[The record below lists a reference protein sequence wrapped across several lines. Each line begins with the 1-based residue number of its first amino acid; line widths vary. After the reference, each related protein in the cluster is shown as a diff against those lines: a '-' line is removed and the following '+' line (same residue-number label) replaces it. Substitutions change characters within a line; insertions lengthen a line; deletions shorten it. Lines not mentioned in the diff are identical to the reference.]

1 MNFSEKVMVLED
13 VDAQNQ
19 AICNLL
25 KERYPS
31 WDIVSVTTL
40 SRAEEEL
47 ANSISSSSPFT
58 LFLLDI
64 QLTAFPWDRGGFTLA
79 TEIRQHKCY
88 FQTPILFLTSI
99 SSEMSYALSNF
110 HCYNYISKPYSFD
123 DLIKEI
129 EQMRATGYLKNTII
143 VKDTQRILH
152 QVNAHEILWA
162 ESSFHTLNICTPN
175 GIINTREFT
184 LNSLFDILPSNF
196 VRCHRKF
203 IVNTTHIENIDTKN
217 RLIKINY
224 LEIPITKA
232 FCKDYFKDSDENSE
246 IL

>member
-1 MNFSEKVMVLED
+1 MNLSEKVMVLED
-13 VDAQNQ
+13 IDSQNQ

-25 KERYPS
+25 KERYPT
-31 WDIVSVTTL
+31 WNIVSATTL
-40 SRAEEEL
+40 SQAEAEL

-79 TEIRQHKCY
+79 TEIRKHKCY
-88 FQTPILFLTSI
+88 FQTPILFLTAI

-110 HCYNYISKPYSFD
+110 HCYNYISKPYSYEE
-123 DLIKEI
+123 LLKEI
-129 EQMRATGYLKNTII
+129 EQMRATGYLNNTII

-152 QVNAHEILWA
+152 QINTGEILWA
-162 ESSFHTLNICTPN
+162 ESAFHALNICTAN
-175 GIINTREFT
+175 GTINTREFT
-184 LNSLFDILPSNF
+184 LDSLLDILPSDF

-203 IVNTTHIENIDTKN
+203 IVNTSHIESTDRKN
-217 RLIKINY
+217 KIITIGSRD
-224 LEIPITKA
+224 IPTTKA
-232 FCKDYFKDSDENSE
+232 FCKDYFKDSDDNSE